1 MLDVLK
7 IGGDDSMS
15 LDEWRNKIDH
25 LDAEIVA
32 LLNERISVALKIGEE
47 KKKKGAEIYVPA
59 REKAVFEKIK
69 QLNKG
74 PLPAESAH
82 AIYREI
88 MSAALSLESDMRIAY
103 LGPEATF
110 THQAARHKFGAS
122 VEYIPT
128 GTIAEV
134 FNLVQNRS
142 ADYGVVPVENSTEGA
157 VTHTFD
163 QFATT
168 PLKICAE
175 IYLPISLTLLST
187 LPREEVKLI
196 FSKQEVFGQCRSWLG
211 MHMPQA
217 KLSPVESTTKAVQLA
232 LETPGAAAI
241 ASKMAADMYD
251 IGVLA
256 ENIQDIQGNTTRFL
270 VIAPTYGPPSGTDK
284 TSIVF
289 GVNHKAGAL
298 YDALS
303 VFKADQINMTKIES
317 RPSRNKAWEY
327 YFFVDIDGHAGD
339 ETVARALDEL
349 REHCSTMTVLGSY
362 PKAEI

>member
-1 MLDVLK
+1 MNLDDLRNQ
-7 IGGDDSMS
+7 IDS
-15 LDEWRNKIDH
+15 LDS
-25 LDAEIVA
+25 EIVR
-32 LLNERISVALKIGEE
+32 LLNERINVVLSIGEE
-47 KKKKGAEIYVPA
+47 KKKAGAEIYVPS
-59 REKAVFEKIK
+59 RERAVFDKIRR
-69 QLNKG
+69 LNEG
-74 PLPAESAH
+74 PLPEESAH

-88 MSAALSLESDMRIAY
+88 MSAALALETEMKIAY

-110 THQAARHKFGAS
+110 THQASRNKFGVS
-122 VEYIPT
+122 VDYIPT
-128 GTIAEV
+128 STISEV
-134 FNLVQNRS
+134 FDCVQNRS

-175 IYLPISLTLLST
+175 IYLPISLTLLANQ
-187 LPREEVKLI
+187 PKGGINLI

-211 MHMPQA
+211 ANMPNV

-241 ASKMAADMYD
+241 ASVMASDMYA
-251 IGVLA
+251 IEILA
-256 ENIQDIQGNTTRFL
+256 ENIQDMQGNTTRFL
-270 VIAPTYGPPSGTDK
+270 VIAPKYGPATGNDK

-289 GVNHKAGAL
+289 GVKHKVGAL

-303 VFKADQINMTKIES
+303 VFKTDNINMTKIES

-327 YFFVDIDGHAGD
+327 YFFVDIDGHSD
-339 ETVARALDEL
+339 DPEVARALDEL
-349 REHCSTMTVLGSY
+349 EEHCSLMTVLGSY
-362 PKAEI
+362 PKAVA